1 MRESRAPL
9 RRLTCEH
16 ASFSQEVKF
25 AYRLFDLDGSGA
37 LDKSE
42 AVTVLRDAMRSDLSQ
57 YGQRGALPKVDMWQK
72 DSIRALVDEISNR
85 TGTDEI
91 GISEFE
97 VRALSQVL
105 PRSALRDCMLAA
117 QMMCSRMPRIYQP
130 AKYLFLLMNKTSK
143 EAYRAV
149 STMSPDGLKVRS
161 TARLA
166 YYCCS
171 GRGNAG
177 ADAVNRTGTEQ
188 GRAAGL

>member
-1 MRESRAPL
+1 LRAPL

-57 YGQRGALPKVDMWQK
+57 YGQRGALPKVDMSQK

-97 VRALSQVL
+97 VRALSQVF
-105 PRSALRDCMLAA
+105 PRSALRLHARCADDVLSNAA
-117 QMMCSRMPRIYQP
+117 HLP
-130 AKYLFLLMNKTSK
+130 A
-143 EAYRAV
+143 R
-149 STMSPDGLKVRS
+149 
-161 TARLA
+161 
-166 YYCCS
+166 
-171 GRGNAG
+171 
-177 ADAVNRTGTEQ
+177 
-188 GRAAGL
+188 